1 MRALLTGGAG
11 YLAQA
16 LVRTRP
22 DDADVS
28 VTWRVTE
35 PTGDVDA
42 RQLDLVDHAATLAL
56 VESIAPD
63 LIIHSAYSPAEDDIV
78 GATRSIAA
86 AAAATGAA
94 MVHISTDMVFS
105 GSDGPYDESSERNPI
120 NDYGRYKVAAE
131 DIVTDLVPSAAIV
144 RTSLLTGVDPLD
156 PRSFAIVAAV
166 NRSQRPRLFVDEL
179 RRPIAVDD
187 AARSVWELSQ
197 LVDHA
202 GPWHIVGPELLSRYA
217 IGLLVARVAGF
228 DPAMI
233 DPVSIT
239 DHGEPRAP
247 DLHLLTTRA
256 TAELANRPRSISEL
270 YASADA
276 MSSER

>member
-22 DDADVS
+22 DDAEVS

-42 RQLDLVDHAATLAL
+42 SQLDLVDHAATLQL
-56 VESIAPD
+56 VESVAPD
-63 LIIHSAYSPAEDDIV
+63 LIIHSAYSPAEADIV
-78 GATRSIAA
+78 DATRSIAE

-105 GSDGPYDESSERNPI
+105 GSDGPYDEWAERNPV
-120 NDYGRYKVAAE
+120 NDYGRFKVVAE
-131 DIVTDLVPSAAIV
+131 DIVANLVPGAAIV
-144 RTSLLTGVDPLD
+144 RTSLLTGVDPFD
-156 PRSFAIVAAV
+156 PRSFAIAAAV
-166 NRSQRPRLFVDEL
+166 NRSKRPRLFVDEL

-187 AARSVWELSQ
+187 AARSVWELSR
-197 LVDHA
+197 LEAHA
-202 GPWHIVGPELLSRYA
+202 GPWHVVGPELLSRFA
-217 IGLLVARVAGF
+217 IGLLVARAAGF

-233 DPVSIT
+233 DPVSVA

-247 DLHLLTTRA
+247 VLHLLTSRA
-256 TAELANRPRSISEL
+256 TAELTHRPRSISEL
-270 YASADA
+270 YASAAA